1 MVPPSSDIDSSASTD
16 QSIDPPA
23 AVPEGGH
30 EMQVVGDIHDNCDAL
45 SQKLTAFES
54 AWYVVHL
61 ACSKLSSDL
70 SMAKSFTVVG

>member
-1 MVPPSSDIDSSASTD
+1 
-16 QSIDPPA
+16 
-23 AVPEGGH
+23 
-30 EMQVVGDIHDNCDAL
+30 MQVVGDIHDNCDAL

-54 AWYVVHL
+54 AWHVVHL